1 MFPELDL
8 HLTLML
14 NQLEFC
20 MLILD
25 VSVLKH
31 FQMIVLRYIANLF

>member
-1 MFPELDL
+1 
-8 HLTLML
+8 
-14 NQLEFC
+14 

-31 FQMIVLRYIANLF
+31 FQMIVLRYIVSLF